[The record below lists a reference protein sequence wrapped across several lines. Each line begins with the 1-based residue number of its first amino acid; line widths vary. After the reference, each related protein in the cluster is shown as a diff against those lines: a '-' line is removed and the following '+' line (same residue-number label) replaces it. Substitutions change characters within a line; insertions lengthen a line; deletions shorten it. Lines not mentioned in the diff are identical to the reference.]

1 MTYKPEPLDTG
12 KIELDQSLLQLVEM
26 LARNTHDVWSQQR
39 IADGWRYGPY
49 RDDQKKE
56 HPGLIPYEQLDES
69 EKEYDRRTAIEVLKA
84 ILAMGYR
91 IER

>member
-1 MTYKPEPLDTG
+1 MTYKPEPLDTK

-39 IADGWRYGPY
+39 ITDGWRYGPY

-91 IER
+91 IEK

>member
-39 IADGWRYGPY
+39 IADGWSYGPY

-69 EKEYDRRTAIEVLKA
+69 EKEYDRRTAVEVLKA

-91 IER
+91 IEK